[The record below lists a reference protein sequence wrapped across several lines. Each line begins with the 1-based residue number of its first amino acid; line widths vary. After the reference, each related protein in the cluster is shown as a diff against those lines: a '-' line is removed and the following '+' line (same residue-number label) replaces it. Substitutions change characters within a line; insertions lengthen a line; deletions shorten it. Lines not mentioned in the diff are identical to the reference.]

1 MHDGSRRKG
10 ILMTLATRVL
20 SPTDTP
26 RRHSP
31 WLAAS
36 LRIAPA
42 VPTLLFLLVFFIVP
56 VGEILQGGLV
66 NSDGTFGLT
75 QFARIAH
82 TPVYAK
88 VLWITFAISLLTA
101 AFSVVLGYPVA
112 YLLSRV
118 SERVR
123 ERWLLWIMLPFWTS
137 YLVKTYAWMLLLSK
151 TGVLSTIA
159 LALGLVHET
168 TGTIPSLTGVLI
180 GMVHSMLPLA
190 VMTMLPVM
198 RGIDERFSQ
207 AAETLGADRST
218 SFFTMFL
225 PLSSPGVAAA
235 GLLVFVSSLGFFIVP
250 SLLGSPRETMIA
262 QLVIS
267 AVLELF
273 DMHFA
278 GALSTVLL
286 ICSIAIFFLYDRV
299 VGLTSLTGEVRE
311 RVRASRAQGFKLAL
325 LIWAGRICAPLVRRR
340 GTAQRTG
347 GVRVFSPLGLFTV
360 AILIVLVVPV
370 LSVIPYA
377 FTSGD
382 FIAFP
387 PKLFSLRWFGTFL
400 SSSVWQSAVIRSFE
414 VGFGTAVLSVALGF
428 GATLA
433 MTRMSQRAVKPL
445 FALMVAPL
453 IVPRIVVAVGLLY
466 LLSRFGLTGTNTGL
480 IIGHTVL
487 AIPYVVVTLAAG
499 FQRFD
504 WRLDD
509 AARVMGAT
517 SSQRIRTVVLPLL
530 MASVSAAF
538 LFAFLVSFDDLTI
551 AIFVSGGINTTLP
564 KQMWD
569 DIQLA
574 ITPTLAAV
582 STTLV
587 VLIALVISVSA
598 WLKRRAR

>member
-1 MHDGSRRKG
+1 
-10 ILMTLATRVL
+10 MTIAIRVPR
-20 SPTDTP
+20 STDTP
-26 RRHSP
+26 RRRSA

-36 LRIAPA
+36 LRFGPV

-66 NSDGTFGLT
+66 NSDGTYGIG
-75 QFARIAH
+75 QFERIAR

-88 VLWITFAISLLTA
+88 VLWITFGISLLTA

-118 SERVR
+118 SDRVR

-151 TGVLSTIA
+151 TGVLSSIA

-198 RGIDERFSQ
+198 RGIDERLSQ
-207 AAETLGADRST
+207 AAETLGAERST

-250 SLLGSPRETMIA
+250 ALLGSPRETMIA

-267 AVLELF
+267 SVLELF

-311 RVRASRAQGFKLAL
+311 RQRASRAQGFKLAL
-325 LIWAGRICAPLVRRR
+325 LIWAGRISAPLARRR
-340 GTAQRTG
+340 ASFRQGE
-347 GVRVFSPLGLFTV
+347 GVRLFSPLGLFTV
-360 AILIVLVVPV
+360 AVLIVLVVPV

-377 FTSGD
+377 FTRGD

-400 SSSVWQSAVIRSFE
+400 GSSVWQSAVIRSFV
-414 VGFGTAVLSVALGF
+414 VGLGTAVLSVVLGF
-428 GATLA
+428 SATLA
-433 MTRMSQRAVKPL
+433 MTRMQPRAVKPI

-509 AARVMGAT
+509 AARVMGA
-517 SSQRIRTVVLPLL
+517 SSLQRIRTVVLPLL
-530 MASVSAAF
+530 LASVSAAF

-587 VLIALVISVSA
+587 VLIAIVISVSS

>member
-1 MHDGSRRKG
+1 
-10 ILMTLATRVL
+10 MTLAIRVH
-20 SPTDTP
+20 PTDAAS
-26 RRHSP
+26 RRSA
-31 WLAAS
+31 WLSAS
-36 LRIAPA
+36 LRILPV

-66 NSDGTFGLT
+66 SGDGTIGFG
-75 QFARIAH
+75 QFERIAR
-82 TPVYAK
+82 TPVYAE
-88 VLWITFAISLLTA
+88 VLWITFAISFMTA

-151 TGVLSTIA
+151 TGVLSTVA
-159 LALGLVHET
+159 LALGIVHET
-168 TGTIPSLTGVLI
+168 NGTIPSLTGVLI

-198 RGIDERFSQ
+198 RGIDDRLAQ
-207 AAETLGADRST
+207 AAETLGAGRSM
-218 SFFTMFL
+218 SFFTVFL

-235 GLLVFVSSLGFFIVP
+235 GLLVFISSLGFFIVP
-250 SLLGSPRETMIA
+250 ALLGSPRETMIA

-267 AVLELF
+267 SVLELF

-286 ICSIAIFFLYDRV
+286 ICSIAIFIVYDRV
-299 VGLTSLTGEVRE
+299 VGLTSLTGEVSEKQRS
-311 RVRASRAQGFKLAL
+311 SRAQGIKLAVL
-325 LIWAGRICAPLVRRR
+325 MFLGRLCAPLMRLR
-340 GTAQRTG
+340 GGSQAQG
-347 GVRVFSPLGLFTV
+347 EGVHVFSPLGLFTM
-360 AILIVLVVPV
+360 AILVVLVVPV

-377 FTSGD
+377 FTQSD

-387 PKLFSLRWFGTFL
+387 PKLFSLRWFDTFAT
-400 SSSVWQSAVIRSFE
+400 SPVWQSAFIRSFQ
-414 VGFGTAVLSVALGF
+414 VGFSTAVLSFLLGF

-433 MTRMSQRAVKPL
+433 MTRMPQRATRPL
-445 FALMVAPL
+445 FALLVAPL
-453 IVPRIVVAVGLLY
+453 IVPRIVIAVGLLY

-480 IIGHTVL
+480 VIGHTVL

-509 AARVMGAT
+509 AARVMGA
-517 SSQRIRTVVLPLL
+517 SSLQRIRTVMLPLL
-530 MASVSAAF
+530 MASVTAAF

-582 STTLV
+582 STTLI
-587 VLIALVISVSA
+587 VLIAVVLAVSS
-598 WLKRRAR
+598 RIRHRAR